1 MHFTLRLARLLPE
14 AWLPSSWR
22 AWPSQLRTPQ
32 PPNAGSVLNKGR
44 PSSSSSAAAAA
55 ASPMGLWDLMSLL
68 VLNSAAIA
76 LACGTYHTF
85 CGNGAGIVPAAAAAA
100 GTSGVLPA
108 LNISVLPPL
117 TIGVLPPFTAAVP
130 RSSLLFSKPSE
141 RTSVVDGVKLLV
153 CSAWLPPIPTH
164 LYPRFSSWMLYGE
177 VAAAVAAVH
186 PDINVTVDLD
196 LDPPPVSPPS
206 VLSPVLCVW
215 MTAIAL
221 YLANCAADWAAAS
234 SIQASIQADS
244 APETPFGGQRST
256 SAAASRGPV
265 QRRPR
270 VGSMQR
276 WGGPGGGGSG
286 GNGSGGAAGVGPLS
300 ALDRFRRPP
309 RPAAGSGGGINRPGI
324 VPSPSAATV
333 ADSSASSG
341 SGVAAEVAAGEAG
354 RLTTTPAKKKNAL
367 EVGG

>member
-1 MHFTLRLARLLPE
+1 MHSALRLARLLPE
-14 AWLPSSWR
+14 SWLPLSWR
-22 AWPSQLRTPQ
+22 AWPSKLRA
-32 PPNAGSVLNKGR
+32 PPSSNTGGGPNKGR
-44 PSSSSSAAAAA
+44 PVSSAYSAAAAA
-55 ASPMGLWDLMSLL
+55 FSPMGLWDLMSLL

-85 CGNGAGIVPAAAAAA
+85 CGNGAGIVPTATAAW
-100 GTSGVLPA
+100 TSGVAPPV
-108 LNISVLPPL
+108 NISVLPPL
-117 TIGVLPPFTAAVP
+117 TAVP
-130 RSSLLFSKPSE
+130 QSSLLFSEPSE
-141 RTSVVDGVKLLV
+141 PTSVVDGVKLLV

-286 GNGSGGAAGVGPLS
+286 GNGSGGAAGGGPLS

-333 ADSSASSG
+333 ADSSASSA

>member
-1 MHFTLRLARLLPE
+1 
-14 AWLPSSWR
+14 
-22 AWPSQLRTPQ
+22 
-32 PPNAGSVLNKGR
+32 
-44 PSSSSSAAAAA
+44 
-55 ASPMGLWDLMSLL
+55 MGLWDLMSLL

-85 CGNGAGIVPAAAAAA
+85 CGNGAGIVPAAAT
-100 GTSGVLPA
+100 GVIGVLP
-108 LNISVLPPL
+108 LVNSSVLPPL
-117 TIGVLPPFTAAVP
+117 TAVP
-130 RSSLLFSKPSE
+130 QSSLLFSEPSE

-186 PDINVTVDLD
+186 PHLNVTVDLD
-196 LDPPPVSPPS
+196 LDPPPVQPPS
-206 VLSPVLCVW
+206 ILSPVLCVW

-333 ADSSASSG
+333 ADSSASSA